1 MSSSRLVVLH
11 NHQALR
17 QSARDMMYDSPECR
31 ALVTSAVDNIVDV
44 GMKLKPVPIPEILKL
59 SPEFLEQWSE
69 DVALR
74 FHMWANSKKSDRS
87 RTNTYYQ
94 NQRLYQLFRQRDNDI
109 FVRLYYNREKDLFNP
124 LQIEF
129 IDPNQIRGAEF
140 TSTYIQTG
148 IDDGI
153 IRDSA
158 NREIGYKIWNFNS
171 QTGQYKETT
180 IPAVGEKSG
189 RIFMLHGYN
198 PEYAGQGR
206 GYSPLSHILQEF
218 EKITDFRVSTI
229 QKAINQASFIGAIEN
244 EEKDP
249 SNPLA
254 GRVAGPIREYG
265 SYPTPAGDAQNV
277 TDAATAPVINWD
289 AMPEATITQP
299 GSVLIGNLRRG
310 DKIKYL
316 QDTSPSQNFDA
327 FISSFFA
334 SIAASTGWSIE
345 TVLKKFNNNYSASRA
360 TLILCWRVANIQRL
374 EQNSDF
380 DNPIYEMWLSE
391 EIASGRIQA
400 PGFSDPLLREA
411 WLNCEWNG
419 VPMPNIDPLKSA
431 QADLAYTSM
440 GSQTLDDVARNFN
453 GSSGKANR
461 TKLTRQWEELP
472 QPKLPIA
479 PIQTNL
485 ADDNNADDNSD
496 ADVNNDG
503 QAVTIKSP
511 AGNFDFQ
518 MRKRKIKKIV
528 NYTDING
535 KLKQAEITEEDI

>member
-1 MSSSRLVVLH
+1 MLDKIKKLFTRDKKPAGQTFSAGSGISANYYPAGGNSYGNGSKYESGMSSSRLVVMH
-11 NHQALR
+11 NHRDLR
-17 QSARDMMYDSPECR
+17 QKARDMMYDSPECR
-31 ALVTSAVDNIVDV
+31 ALVTSAVDNIIDT
-44 GMKLKPVPIPEILKL
+44 GMRLKPVPIPEILGIT
-59 SPEFLEQWSE
+59 PEAAEEWAE
-69 DVALR
+69 NVALR
-74 FHMWANSKKSDRS
+74 FHMWANSKKSDRAAV
-87 RTNTYYQ
+87 NTYYQ
-94 NQRLYQLFRQRDNDI
+94 NQRLYQLFKQRDGEI

-140 TSTYIQTG
+140 TSTYMQTG

-153 IRDSA
+153 VRDASG
-158 NREIGYKIWNFNS
+158 RETGYKIWNFDS
-171 QTGQYKETT
+171 QSGKYSETT
-180 IPAVGEKSG
+180 IPAIGEKSG

-206 GYSPLSHILQEF
+206 GYSPLSHILHEF
-218 EKITDFRVSTI
+218 EKITDFRISVI

-265 SYPTPAGDAQNV
+265 SYPTPDPTAQNV
-277 TDAATAPVINWD
+277 TPDSTQPVINWD

-316 QDTSPSQNFDA
+316 QDTSPSAQFDN
-327 FISSFFA
+327 FISSFFS

-391 EIASGRIQA
+391 EIAAGRISA
-400 PGFSDPLLREA
+400 PGFSDPLLRAA
-411 WLNCEWNG
+411 WLNAEWAG
-419 VPMPNIDPLKSA
+419 VPMPNIDPQKSYA
-431 QADLAYTSM
+431 ADLGYASI
-440 GSQTLDDVARNFN
+440 GAQTLDDISRNFN

-461 TKLTRQWEELP
+461 AKLKRQWDELP
-472 QPKLPIA
+472 EPKLPIA
-479 PIQTNL
+479 PVQTNIPE
-485 ADDNNADDNSD
+485 DGDNDN
-496 ADVNNDG
+496 
-503 QAVTIKSP
+503 
-511 AGNFDFQ
+511 
-518 MRKRKIKKIV
+518 
-528 NYTDING
+528 
-535 KLKQAEITEEDI
+535 E

>member
-1 MSSSRLVVLH
+1 MLNKIKKIFTRQKAPSGQTFQAGSGISANYYPAAGNSYGNGSKYESGLSSSRLVVLH

-31 ALVTSAVDNIVDV
+31 ALVTSAVDNIVDT
-44 GMKLKPVPIPEILKL
+44 GMRLKPVPIPEILGITPKAA
-59 SPEFLEQWSE
+59 EEWSE
-69 DVALR
+69 NVALR

-94 NQRLYQLFRQRDNDI
+94 NQRLYQLFKQRDGDV

-158 NREIGYKIWNFNS
+158 NREIGYKIWNYDA
-171 QTGQYKETT
+171 QTGKYSETT
-180 IPAVGEKSG
+180 IPAIGEKSG

-265 SYPTPAGDAQNV
+265 SYPTPDPTAQNV
-277 TDAATAPVINWD
+277 TPDSTQPVINWD

-316 QDTSPSQNFDA
+316 QDTSPSAQFDN
-327 FISSFFA
+327 FISSFFS

-345 TVLKKFNNNYSASRA
+345 TVLKKFNNSYSASRA

-391 EIASGRIQA
+391 EIAAGRISA
-400 PGFSDPLLREA
+400 PGFSDPLLRAA
-411 WLNCEWNG
+411 WLNAEWAG
-419 VPMPNIDPLKSA
+419 VPMPNIDPQKMAS
-431 QADLAYTSM
+431 ADLAYVQM
-440 GSQTLDDVARNFN
+440 GAQTLDDVARNYN

-461 TKLTRQWEELP
+461 AKLKRQWEELP
-472 QPKLPIA
+472 EPKLPISPVLTGEEKPA
-479 PIQTNL
+479 QDG
-485 ADDNNADDNSD
+485 DDN
-496 ADVNNDG
+496 
-503 QAVTIKSP
+503 
-511 AGNFDFQ
+511 
-518 MRKRKIKKIV
+518 
-528 NYTDING
+528 
-535 KLKQAEITEEDI
+535 E

>member
-1 MSSSRLVVLH
+1 M
-11 NHQALR
+11 A
-17 QSARDMMYDSPECR
+17 M
-31 ALVTSAVDNIVDV
+31 
-44 GMKLKPVPIPEILKL
+44 
-59 SPEFLEQWSE
+59 
-69 DVALR
+69 R

-87 RTNTYYQ
+87 GINTYYQ
-94 NQRLYQLFRQRDNDI
+94 NQRLYQLFKQRDGEI

-153 IRDSA
+153 IRDGSG
-158 NREIGYKIWNFNS
+158 RETGYKIWNYDA
-171 QTGQYKETT
+171 QTGKYTETT
-180 IPAVGEKSG
+180 IPAIGEKSG

-206 GYSPLSHILQEF
+206 GYSPLSHILHEF
-218 EKITDFRVSTI
+218 EKITDFRISVI

-265 SYPTPAGDAQNV
+265 SYPTPDSTAQNV
-277 TDAATAPVINWD
+277 TPDSTQPVINWD

-327 FISSFFA
+327 FIGSFFS

-391 EIASGRIQA
+391 EIAAGRISA
-400 PGFSDPLLREA
+400 PGFSDPLLKAA
-411 WLNCEWNG
+411 WLNCEWSG
-419 VPMPNIDPLKSA
+419 VSMPNIDPAKTFA
-431 QADLAYTSM
+431 ADLGYAQI
-440 GSQTLDDVARNFN
+440 GAHTLDDIARSHN

-461 TKLTRQWEELP
+461 AKLKRQWEELP
-472 QPKLPIA
+472 EPKLPIA
-479 PIQTNL
+479 PVQTNIPE
-485 ADDNNADDNSD
+485 DGDNDN
-496 ADVNNDG
+496 
-503 QAVTIKSP
+503 
-511 AGNFDFQ
+511 
-518 MRKRKIKKIV
+518 
-528 NYTDING
+528 
-535 KLKQAEITEEDI
+535 E

>member
-1 MSSSRLVVLH
+1 MLNKIKKIFTRQKAPAGQTFQAGSGISANYYPAGGNSYGNGSKYESGMSSSRLVVLH

-17 QSARDMMYDSPECR
+17 QYARDMMYDSPECR
-31 ALVTSAVDNIVDV
+31 ALVTSAVDNIVDT
-44 GMKLKPVPIPEILKL
+44 GMRLKPVPIPEILGIT
-59 SPEFLEQWSE
+59 PEAAEEWSE
-69 DVALR
+69 NVALR

-94 NQRLYQLFRQRDNDI
+94 NQRLYQLFKQRDGDV

-153 IRDSA
+153 IRDST
-158 NREIGYKIWNFNS
+158 NREIGYKIWNFDS
-171 QTGQYKETT
+171 QSGKYSETT
-180 IPAVGEKSG
+180 IPAIGEKSG

-265 SYPTPAGDAQNV
+265 SYPTPDPTAQNV
-277 TDAATAPVINWD
+277 TPDSTQPIINWD

-391 EIASGRIQA
+391 EIAAGRIQA
-400 PGFSDPLLREA
+400 PGFSDPLLRAA
-411 WLNCEWNG
+411 WLNAEWAG
-419 VPMPNIDPLKSA
+419 VPMPNIDPQKMAS
-431 QADLAYTSM
+431 ADLAYVQM
-440 GSQTLDDVARNFN
+440 GAQTLDDIARNYN

-461 TKLTRQWEELP
+461 SKLTRQWEELP

-485 ADDNNADDNSD
+485 AEENSDEQPDNS
-496 ADVNNDG
+496 
-503 QAVTIKSP
+503 
-511 AGNFDFQ
+511 
-518 MRKRKIKKIV
+518 
-528 NYTDING
+528 
-535 KLKQAEITEEDI
+535 